1 MPTEPG
7 PNFEQA
13 TEITMQTYRQ
23 IASRYA
29 QRKQANNRPPFWQ
42 DGLQRFVAYVQ
53 SSPAWLANSALPIL
67 DAGCGPGRHS
77 LIFAQQGFT
86 VQAIDLSEEMLAEAR
101 QFCLHQAGADRIT
114 FTQMDMRHLELSDA
128 SCAGVWASASFLHI
142 PKKENRA
149 VLSELV
155 RVLAPGGSLLLT
167 VKEADDG
174 ADERFDPAPE
184 NGAPR
189 FYARYRGGELWNLLE
204 QAGGRVL
211 SINAWTD
218 ERGQGWLGAFAQKPA

>member
-1 MPTEPG
+1 MPTESG
-7 PNFEQA
+7 SDFEQA
-13 TEITMQTYRQ
+13 TQITMQTYRQ

-29 QRKQANNRPPFWQ
+29 QRKQSNNRPPFWQ
-42 DGLQRFVAYVQ
+42 DGPQRFVAYVQ
-53 SSPAWLANSALPIL
+53 NNPAWRANSALPIL

-77 LIFAQQGFT
+77 LIFAQQGFN
-86 VQAIDLSEEMLAEAR
+86 VQAIDLSEEMLAEAHH
-101 QFCLHQAGADRIT
+101 FCLNQEGVERIT
-114 FTQMDMRHLELSDA
+114 FTRMDMRHLELSDA

-155 RVLAPGGSLLLT
+155 RVLAPGGPLMLT
-167 VKEADDG
+167 VKEADEG

-189 FYARYRGGELWNLLE
+189 FYARYRGGELWDLLE
-204 QAGGRVL
+204 QGGLRVL
-211 SINAWTD
+211 SLNSWTD
-218 ERGQGWLGAFAQKPA
+218 ERNQGWLGSLAQKPA

>member
-1 MPTEPG
+1 MPTESG
-7 PNFEQA
+7 PDFEQA
-13 TEITMQTYRQ
+13 IDITMQTYRQ

-29 QRKQANNRPPFWQ
+29 QRKQPNNPPLFWQ
-42 DGLQRFVAYVQ
+42 ENLQHFVAYVQ
-53 SSPAWLANSALPIL
+53 ASPAWQNNSALPIL

-77 LIFAQQGFT
+77 LIFAQQGFN
-86 VQAIDLSEEMLAEAR
+86 VRAIDLSEEMLAEAR
-101 QFCLHQAGADRIT
+101 RFCLNQAGAERIT

-142 PKKENRA
+142 PKRENRA
-149 VLSELV
+149 ALSELI
-155 RVLAPGGSLLLT
+155 RVLAPGGPLMMT
-167 VKEADDG
+167 VKEADGG

-189 FYARYRGGELWNLLE
+189 FYARYHGGELWNLLE
-204 QAGGRVL
+204 QGRLRVI

-218 ERGQGWLGAFAQKPA
+218 ERAQGWLGVLAQKPE